1 MLMAVTEVF
10 IGVGSNM
17 GDRQAN
23 ITSAVKSLSQYGKI
37 GPVSSLY
44 ETEPVGFAEQPDFLN
59 CVISLETGI
68 AAAIL
73 LENLKEIEK
82 SVGRK
87 SSFRNAPRPIDLD
100 ILFYGK
106 RIFKPALLESR
117 PRLEIPHPR
126 LHTRAFVLVP
136 MAEIAPSFIHPVL
149 KKSVQQMLSELA
161 VEKRVTRWGELT
173 LIS

>member
-1 MLMAVTEVF
+1 MAVTEVF

-23 ITSAVKSLSQYGKI
+23 ITSAVKALSQYGKI
-37 GPVSSLY
+37 GLVSSLY

-59 CVISLETGI
+59 CVIGLETGI

-82 SVGRK
+82 AVGRK

-106 RIFKPALLESR
+106 RIFKPELLESR
-117 PRLEIPHPR
+117 PRLEVPHPR

-136 MAEIAPSFIHPVL
+136 LAEIAPSFIHPVI
-149 KKSVQQMLSELA
+149 KKSVQQMLSELV
-161 VEKRVTRWGELT
+161 VEKRVAKWGELT
-173 LIS
+173 LT